1 MIHKNDTIIHLYM
14 LSIIWGYCVWDSRKC
29 FLKTFFINSTFALS
43 DLLIYIVLCW
53 YVPYTK
59 PKPQWKI
66 THATMKTPC
75 AVTKPNKHIFFKEK
89 KKNTPSEGGSRDGW
103 YIDSQRMARNCW
115 PSPEAKTDREGFLL
129 RAFRLQANI
138 LISDF

>member
-1 MIHKNDTIIHLYM
+1 MIHKNDTTIHLYM

-29 FLKTFFINSTFALS
+29 FLKTFFIYSTFALS

-59 PKPQWKI
+59 PMPQRKI
-66 THATMKTPC
+66 MHATMKTPC
-75 AVTKPNKHIFFKEK
+75 AVTKPNKHIFLK
-89 KKNTPSEGGSRDGW
+89 KRKRTHQVKVEAETGVIHQQPKNGKD
-103 YIDSQRMARNCW
+103 CW